1 MNVTSLVGTTLNT
14 DFEVDTPKRLQI
26 VKFDRPTAETKQFE
40 VASIDGVWRIPS
52 KQDYPA
58 DATQQMAA
66 AANALIDRKVLR
78 VAAETAQDHEALGV
92 VDPQSAKLDS
102 NSEGVGTRVIM
113 SDADDKT
120 LVDMIIGK
128 KVKDAEGQRYV
139 RNTNQDVVYIVELDP
154 ESLST
159 NFDDWIEDDLLQLSP
174 FDLTQRLHQRL
185 LGRPQL
191 RHDPGRPD
199 RPAGELGSPQRDHRQ
214 LRQQGRQVDPGR
226 SQGVRQAGQANGRAA
241 VARG

>member
-1 MNVTSLVGTTLNT
+1 
-14 DFEVDTPKRLQI
+14 
-26 VKFDRPTAETKQFE
+26 
-40 VASIDGVWRIPS
+40 
-52 KQDYPA
+52 
-58 DATQQMAA
+58 MAA

-102 NSEGVGTRVIM
+102 NSDGVGTRVIM

-174 FDLTQRLHQRL
+174 FDLTQVFINDYSADLSFGMTQD
-185 LGRPQL
+185 GRIVPQVGTAGARSSL
-191 RHDPGRPD
+191 TTTTRTPSGPWATSKGMTSRPSKWSSSSCPKT
-199 RPAGELGSPQRDHRQ
+199 R
-214 LRQQGRQVDPGR
+214 R
-226 SQGVRQAGQANGRAA
+226 SIRKR
-241 VARG
+241 